1 MLFLGSMF
9 ILYFEI
15 LVLAFLFG
23 AGIGSFINAVA
34 YRINIKKDYIKSR
47 SSCPK
52 CGHVLGFVDLIPI
65 FSFLFLRG
73 RCRYCKERIS
83 YQYIVVELISA
94 IVFFAYFYFVGVAQ
108 IFNFSTVNFI
118 HLLYSVVFIGIFLYI
133 ALYDYL
139 YYEISDRLI
148 IISSIITLIYFILLL
163 ALRVIPFGLILSN
176 LFVGIL
182 AFLFFFGVILI
193 TRGKGMGGGDM
204 KLAFLIGFIFGYP
217 ASIFALFIAFLIGSV
232 VGLLLVSLKIKS
244 MKSMIPFGPFLS
256 CGVVLYI
263 IFYQYLQHL
272 VYTIFFI

>member
-1 MLFLGSMF
+1 MVFLCNMF

-15 LVLAFLFG
+15 LAISFLFG

-34 YRINIKKDYIKSR
+34 YRINLKKDYIKSR
-47 SSCPK
+47 SACPR
-52 CGHVLGFVDLIPI
+52 CGHILGFGDLIPI

-83 YQYIVVELISA
+83 PQYIVVELISA
-94 IVFFAYFYFVGVAQ
+94 LVFCAYFYFVGISQ
-108 IFNFSTVNFI
+108 IFNFSIVNYI
-118 HLLYSVVFIGIFLYI
+118 HLLYSITFIGIFLYI

-139 YYEISDRLI
+139 YYEISDKLVI
-148 IISSIITLIYFILLL
+148 VSSLITLLYFVILLIL
-163 ALRVIPFGLILSN
+163 HVIPFGLILSH
-176 LFVGIL
+176 LFIGIL
-182 AFLFFFGVILI
+182 VFLFFLGVILI

-217 ASIFALFIAFLIGSV
+217 SSIFALFIAFLIGSV
-232 VGLLLVSLKIKS
+232 VGLFLVSLKIKS

-256 CGVVLYI
+256 CGVILYI

>member
-34 YRINIKKDYIKSR
+34 YRVNIKKDYIKSR

-163 ALRVIPFGLILSN
+163 ALRVIPFGLILSH
-176 LFVGIL
+176 LFIGIL
-182 AFLFFFGVILI
+182 AFLFFLGVIII
-193 TRGKGMGGGDM
+193 TKGKGMGGGDM

-217 ASIFALFIAFLIGSV
+217 ASIFVLFIAFLVGAV

-256 CGVVLYI
+256 CGVILYI